1 MNKKNL
7 WVLNYVASV
16 CFFLAA
22 IIGFTTKGEAAL
34 NVSVFCIGMLITYYI
49 TAELTNTVY
58 RGCGEAKMI
67 VRIRK

>member
-22 IIGFTTKGEAAL
+22 IIGFANDNSMAPVWMCLGAAWL
-34 NVSVFCIGMLITYYI
+34 CIG
-49 TAELTNTVY
+49 A
-58 RGCGEAKMI
+58 GFQ
-67 VRIRK
+67 RKNKKDDSEDDKK